1 VFSRRYDHQTG
12 SETKLRPF
20 LGGQRTSVL
29 FQVQVLGSCCLP
41 VGKVFP
47 QAFRPCLALLFPDQ
61 IKPIEQLVPV
71 S

>member
-12 SETKLRPF
+12 SETKLRP
-20 LGGQRTSVL
+20 LRQRTSVL

-41 VGKVFP
+41 VAGK
-47 QAFRPCLALLFPDQ
+47 AFALLFPDQ